1 MEIQVRTDR
10 QLRSG
15 DELASFVGLELL
27 AGLGPCAG
35 RVLAASVH
43 LSTDWN
49 AHDGPALRCLLEVR
63 PLGHAPLAVTH
74 HARTHDDAVRAAAGD
89 MRGLL
94 ERMFRRIDARR
105 TGEES
110 TGEESPTATVREPA

>member
-15 DELASFVGLELL
+15 DELVSFVGVELL

-35 RVLAASVH
+35 RVLAAYVH
-43 LSTDWN
+43 LSTDWS
-49 AHDGPALRCLLEVR
+49 AHDGPVLRCLLEVS

-74 HARTHDDAVRAAAGD
+74 HAATHDVAVRAAVGD

-105 TGEES
+105 TGES
-110 TGEESPTATVREPA
+110 TGEEGTTVTVRQLA